1 MKGLKGLKNIL
12 QSANKKLSSKV
23 KLESGKI
30 QIRLVDPNRL
40 NCY

>member
-1 MKGLKGLKNIL
+1 MKGLKGFKDLL
-12 QSANKKLSSKV
+12 RGVNKKISSTKN
-23 KLESGKI
+23 LESKKI